1 MEKNLDSL
9 PNIIRTRYEYKNTDP
24 TSLSPLTLAF
34 IGDSIFDLI
43 VKTRVV
49 TRGNAPANKLHKA
62 TSLIVNAGTQ
72 SAMIHELLPH
82 LTEEETAIYRRGR
95 NAKSYTTAKNASI
108 SDYKAAT
115 GFEALL
121 GWLYLKGNMER
132 IYELVLPILP
142 SHEHQ

>member
-1 MEKNLDSL
+1 MEKNIDSL
-9 PNIIRTRYEYKNTDP
+9 PDIIRDAYDYKKTDP
-24 TSLSPLTLAF
+24 KSLSPLTLAY

-49 TRGNAPANKLHKA
+49 LRANAPAAKLHKA
-62 TSLIVNAGTQ
+62 SSRIVNATTQ
-72 SAMIHELLPH
+72 SAMIHSLLPS

-121 GWLYLKGNMER
+121 GWLYLNGNMER
-132 IYELVLPILP
+132 IYDLVLTILP
-142 SHEHQ
+142 EYEHV